1 MKNYRTN
8 RKHRFKIG
16 NCFSAWR
23 IIKSGVQE
31 DSIHELLLSNIFV
44 NDIFLLAKNSTLSN
58 YADKNTQFSCKKHLI
73 K

>member
-1 MKNYRTN
+1 MENNT
-8 RKHRFKIG
+8 
-16 NCFSAWR
+16 
-23 IIKSGVQE
+23 SGVQE
-31 DSIHELLLSNIFV
+31 DSILELLLSNIFV